1 MKKIISL
8 LLSFTIIFS
17 LTGCK
22 QNTPKAVVEAF
33 IEETRKEL
41 LEEVEKGI
49 IPIYWDN
56 EEV

>member
-33 IEETRKEL
+33 IEETRK
-41 LEEVEKGI
+41 
-49 IPIYWDN
+49 
-56 EEV
+56 

>member
-22 QNTPKAVVEAF
+22 QNTPKVVTEAF

-49 IPIYWDN
+49 D
-56 EEV
+56 ELL